1 MKILIAG
8 GAGFI
13 GTHIAKL
20 LLDQGHEV
28 LIFDNLSKSDT
39 KYLNPKALFIK
50 GDISDCNFLEKCLKN
65 IDWVIHLA
73 QFLDVEESVRE
84 PELYFRNNVLGT
96 LNLLECM
103 KKAGVKKIIFS
114 SSACVYGDLKKL
126 PLLEN
131 AILAPANPYGACKV
145 AVEALLSAY
154 YKQYGFDVVIL
165 RYFNPYGPMENH
177 IPETHAIPKFIRAAL
192 DKKPLP
198 LYWKGTQI
206 RDFIYIEDLASAHI
220 APLKLSGFHIFNIGT
235 EKGIKVSDI
244 VNKLSDILEYKLE
257 IEDLGER
264 QGDVMAN
271 FASSAKFKKATGW
284 KPKYTLKEGLAK
296 TVEWFKEKEG

>member
-1 MKILIAG
+1 MKILITG

-13 GTHIAKL
+13 GTHITKL

-28 LIFDNLSKSDT
+28 LIFDNLSRSDT
-39 KYLNPKALFIK
+39 KYLDPKVLFIK
-50 GDISDCNFLEKCLKN
+50 GDIKDSALLEKCLKN

-84 PELYFRNNVLGT
+84 PELYFQNNVLGT

-103 KKAGVKKIIFS
+103 KKAGVEKIVFS
-114 SSACVYGDLKKL
+114 SSACVYGNPKKL
-126 PLLEN
+126 PLTEN
-131 AILAPANPYGACKV
+131 SPLAPANPYGACKV

-177 IPETHAIPKFIRAAL
+177 FTETHAIPKFIKAAL
-192 DKKPLP
+192 AKKKIP
-198 LYWKGTQI
+198 LYWQGKQI
-206 RDFIYIEDLASAHI
+206 RDFIFIEDLARAHI
-220 APLKLSGFHIFNIGT
+220 NVFKLKGFNVFNIGT
-235 EKGIKVSDI
+235 EKGVKINDI
-244 VNKLSDILEYKLE
+244 VNKLSDILGYKLE

-264 QGDVMAN
+264 AGDVPAN

-284 KPKYTLKEGLAK
+284 KPKYTLNMGLTK
-296 TVEWFKEKEG
+296 TVEWFKINS

>member
-1 MKILIAG
+1 MKILITG

-28 LIFDNLSKSDT
+28 LIFDNLSRSDT
-39 KYLNPKALFIK
+39 KYLDPKVLFIR
-50 GDISDCNFLEKCLKN
+50 GDIKDSALLEKCLKN

-84 PELYFRNNVLGT
+84 PELYFQNNVLGT

-103 KKAGVKKIIFS
+103 KKAGVGKIVFS
-114 SSACVYGDLKKL
+114 SSACVYGDPKKL
-126 PLLEN
+126 PLAEDT
-131 AILAPANPYGACKV
+131 ILAPANPYGACKV

-154 YKQYGFDVVIL
+154 YKQYGFDVVVL
-165 RYFNPYGPMENH
+165 RYFNPYGPKESH
-177 IPETHAIPKFIRAAL
+177 IPETHAIPKFIKAAL
-192 DKKPLP
+192 LKKQLP
-198 LYWKGTQI
+198 LYWKGNQI
-206 RDFIYIEDLASAHI
+206 RDFIYIEDLAKAHT
-220 APLKLSGFHIFNIGT
+220 AVFKLKGYQVFNIGT
-235 EKGIKVSDI
+235 EKGVKINDI
-244 VNKLSDILEYKLE
+244 VNKLSDILGYKLE

-264 QGDVMAN
+264 PGDVPAN

-284 KPKYTLKEGLAK
+284 KPKYTLRQGLEK
-296 TVEWFKEKEG
+296 TIDWFKEKS

>member
-1 MKILIAG
+1 MKILITG

-28 LIFDNLSKSDT
+28 LIFDNLSRSDT

-50 GDISDCNFLEKCLKN
+50 GDIQDSALLEKCLKN

-84 PELYFRNNVLGT
+84 PELYFQNNVLGT
-96 LNLLECM
+96 LNLLQCM
-103 KKAGVKKIIFS
+103 KKAEVSKIVFS
-114 SSACVYGDLKKL
+114 SSACVYGDPQKL
-126 PLLEN
+126 PLTED

-145 AVEALLSAY
+145 AVEALLSSF
-154 YKQYGFDVVIL
+154 YKQHGFDVVIL

-177 IPETHAIPKFIRAAL
+177 LPETHAIPKFIKAAL
-192 DKKPLP
+192 LKKPLP
-198 LYWKGTQI
+198 LYWKGNQI
-206 RDFIYIEDLASAHI
+206 RDFIYIEDLARAHI
-220 APLKLSGFHIFNIGT
+220 NVFKLEGYHVFNIGT
-235 EKGIKVSDI
+235 EKGIKVIDI
-244 VNKLSDILEYKLE
+244 VNKLSDILGYKLE
-257 IEDLGER
+257 VEDLGER

-271 FASSAKFKKATGW
+271 YASSAKFKKATGW
-284 KPKYTLKEGLAK
+284 KPKYTLKEGLTK
-296 TVEWFKEKEG
+296 TVDWFKEKS